1 MQCACGW
8 KKPLVC
14 VVSLERE
21 ATMRLFVAIAC
32 PECRAIRTEEIYDA
46 HEQEHEDVPD
56 ETISSMVDFVQDT
69 LRRKLADA

>member
-1 MQCACGW
+1 MQCVCGW

-14 VVSLERE
+14 VVSLERS
-21 ATMRLFVAIAC
+21 ATTRLFVAIAC
-32 PECRAIRTEEIYDA
+32 PECRAIYDA
-46 HEQEHEDVPD
+46 NEQEHEDVPD